1 MRIAC
6 LGGGPAGL
14 YFAIAMKRRLPG
26 HEIVVIERNRPYD
39 TFGWGVVLSAETL
52 VNLNA
57 SDPESAD
64 DIRRAF
70 VYWDDIAVFY
80 RGSVTRSSGHGFCGI
95 GRKRLLN
102 ILQDRARALGVALQF
117 ETEFENAD
125 RYREYDLVVAADG
138 ANSKIR
144 SALADVFK
152 PDIDVR
158 ACKYIWLG
166 TTQRF
171 QDAFTFIF
179 EETEHGW
186 IWAHAYQFDADTATF
201 IVECSETT
209 WRSFGFDAMSHEAT
223 LATCERIFAKNL
235 GPHRLAANT
244 RLAAPT
250 SPADAHHPRFA
261 RRRKLAGASASEG
274 GPATPKLPRVDA
286 SEGGWLNFRRVL
298 CEKWSHENLV
308 LMGDAAA
315 TAHFSVGSGTKLAL
329 ESAIALA
336 DYLHTEP
343 TMAAA
348 FDRYEQERRTEVLRL
363 QSAARNS
370 TEWFEHIDRY
380 LHLDPV
386 QFNYSLLTR
395 SQRISHE
402 NLRARDKSWLESAEM
417 WFEERATR
425 EKPRHSRPPMFTPFR
440 LRGLRLKNR
449 IVVSPMDQYR
459 AVDGTPTDWHLVHYA
474 ERAKGGA
481 GLVITEM
488 TCVSP
493 EGRISP
499 GCTGLYAPE
508 HEAAWKRIVDFVHA
522 ETDAKIGIQLGHSG
536 PKGSTQ
542 LGWEAPD
549 VPLPDGNWQVIG
561 PSPVA
566 WSPRNQVPR
575 EMTRAD
581 MHAVRDEFV
590 GAASMAAR
598 AGFDLLELHCAH
610 GYLLSAFISPLTNR
624 RTDAYG
630 GSLENR
636 MRFPLEIYHAV
647 RAVWLPAKPISVRIS
662 ASDWVG
668 EEGITPEDA
677 VEIAR
682 LLGDAEVD
690 IITVS
695 AGQTSTRARPVYGR
709 MFQTPFSD
717 RIRNETGIATMAVGN
732 IYEPD
737 HVNSI
742 LMAGR
747 ADLCCLARPHLADPY
762 WTLHA
767 AAQLGYRGETWP
779 KPYLAGRDQLHRLA
793 SRAEASTVKV

>member
-1 MRIAC
+1 MRGHWKSEIRNSLRIAC

-14 YFAIAMKRRLPG
+14 YFAIAMKRRDPN
-26 HEIVVIERNRPYD
+26 HEIVVVERNRPAD
-39 TFGWGVVLSAETL
+39 TFGWGVVLSDETL
-52 VNLNA
+52 ANLRA
-57 SDPESAD
+57 SDPDSAAA
-64 DIRRAF
+64 IQRAF

-80 RGSVTRSSGHGFCGI
+80 RGTVTRSSGHGFCGI
-95 GRKRLLN
+95 GRKRLLT
-102 ILQDRARALGVALQF
+102 ILQDRARELGVTLQF
-117 ETEFENAD
+117 DTEVESAD
-125 RYREYDLVVAADG
+125 RYRDYDLVVAADG
-138 ANSKIR
+138 ANSKTR
-144 SALADVFK
+144 AALAHVFK

-166 TTQRF
+166 TRQRF
-171 QDAFTFIF
+171 HDAFTFIF

-201 IVECSETT
+201 IVECSEAT
-209 WRSFGFDAMSHEAT
+209 WRRFGFDAMSQQET
-223 LATCERIFAKNL
+223 LASCERVFAAYL
-235 GPHRLAANT
+235 GGHRLLANT
-244 RLAAPT
+244 APA
-250 SPADAHHPRFA
+250 SPKRA
-261 RRRKLAGASASEG
+261 RALAGEG
-274 GPATPKLPRVDA
+274 GRAA
-286 SEGGWLNFRRVL
+286 GWLNFRRVL
-298 CEKWSHENLV
+298 CERWSHENLV
-308 LMGDAAA
+308 LLGDAAA
-315 TAHFSVGSGTKLAL
+315 TAHFSVGSGTKLAF

-336 DYLHTEP
+336 GYLHTEP
-343 TMAAA
+343 TRAAA

-402 NLRARDKSWLESAEM
+402 NLRARDRIWLESAEM
-417 WFEERATR
+417 WFEEQATSR
-425 EKPRHSRPPMFTPFR
+425 KPRQSRPPMFTPFR
-440 LRGLRLKNR
+440 LRDLQLKNR

-481 GLVITEM
+481 GLVVTEM

-499 GCTGLYAPE
+499 GCAGLYSPD
-508 HEAAWKRIVDFVHA
+508 HEAAWRRIVDFVHA
-522 ETDAKIGIQLGHSG
+522 ETDAKIGMQLGHSG

-542 LGWEAPD
+542 LGWQEVDA
-549 VPLPDGNWQVIG
+549 PLPEGNWPVIG

-581 MHAVRDEFV
+581 MDTVRDEFV
-590 GAASMAAR
+590 RAANMAAC

-630 GSLENR
+630 GTLDNR

-647 RAVWLPAKPISVRIS
+647 RAVWSTARPISIRIS
-662 ASDWVG
+662 ATDWVG
-668 EEGITPEDA
+668 EEGITPEEA

-682 LLGDAEVD
+682 LLGNAGVD
-690 IITVS
+690 IINVS

-747 ADLCCLARPHLADPY
+747 ADLCCLARPHLSDPY

-779 KPYLAGRDQLHRLA
+779 LPYLPGRDQLHRIA
-793 SRAEASTVKV
+793 SRSDASALKV